1 MSRALKIREYLF
13 HALFFYVKNRE
24 IWQTKTWRK
33 AWQNLFSI
41 HQIAWL
47 WWALNSSLPT
57 MFTTLTSNRI
67 TEYALSQKNIQEI
80 QIQWNQLPR
89 LMWTLQC
96 DVELKRMSICNSN
109 DWEILNRNHE
119 TAEIRQINIQ
129 DSHIRVWRNDW
140 TLSWMYQRTCRRKT
154 SDWISAKIYQEIFE
168 FVVCLDSWMN
178 QHKPQAWRKWKRE
191 TSEVLECMKHSES
204 GVNAWCRPFTPPI
217 ETKRLT

>member
-33 AWQNLFSI
+33 AWQNLFSF

-57 MFTTLTSNRI
+57 MFTKMTSNRI

-80 QIQWNQLPR
+80 QVQWNQLPR

-96 DVELKRMSICNSN
+96 DVELKRMSIRNSN
-109 DWEILNRNHE
+109 DWEILNRNHK

-154 SDWISAKIYQEIFE
+154 SDWISAKIYQEIFI
-168 FVVCLDSWMN
+168 
-178 QHKPQAWRKWKRE
+178 R
-191 TSEVLECMKHSES
+191 
-204 GVNAWCRPFTPPI
+204 
-217 ETKRLT
+217 